1 MEAGS
6 VNNFDLNHDFLQ
18 FDKGMFSANTAAAV
32 LAAANDD
39 HKGGTVIFDQAG
51 DHLTLIGVTKADL
64 TAHQND
70 ILFV

>member
-1 MEAGS
+1 M
-6 VNNFDLNHDFLQ
+6 DFLQ
-18 FDKGMFSANTAAAV
+18 FDKGMFSANIAAAV
-32 LAAANDD
+32 VAAATDD
-39 HKGGTVIFDQAG
+39 NKGDTVIFDQAG